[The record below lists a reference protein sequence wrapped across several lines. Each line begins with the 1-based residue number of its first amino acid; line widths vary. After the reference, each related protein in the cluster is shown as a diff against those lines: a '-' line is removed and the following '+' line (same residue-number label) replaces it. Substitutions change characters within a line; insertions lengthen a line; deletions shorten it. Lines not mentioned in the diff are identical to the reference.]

1 MVQLSTILFAL
12 TVAGSVTAAPAHLSK
27 RIAQVISASTPKW
40 EAACDAAGG
49 AQQCNAIAVNAF
61 GTLLAAAGPC
71 DQQDNAD
78 IMMDLSKK
86 LNSPDM
92 IKFAQIFAQQPRNT
106 PNSVSVE
113 YCQKAPRNAEL
124 NGLFQCQFQ
133 GADPVNFT
141 NGLKAGD
148 AGTIPFGQSA
158 VLNPAGSCP
167 AHTSGPIADGT
178 QLVDQ
183 VSSSGAP
190 SGSGSN
196 NNGASPAP
204 SPASP
209 KASPSP
215 KAAAKVAD
223 PMPTTPC
230 SSPAPSPSSPP
241 SSSGST
247 GFAALNGQ
255 DAQAL
260 NEKFKTL
267 TADSACTDGENA
279 CVGGDFAQ
287 CSGGKFVTSSCSGSL
302 TCVALPLVNSRGT
315 SVTCDTQA
323 DADARIAKALGTD
336 GA

>member
-27 RIAQVISASTPKW
+27 RIAQVITASTPKW
-40 EAACDAAGG
+40 EAACDTAGG
-49 AQQCNAIAVNAF
+49 GQQCNAIAVTAF
-61 GTLLAAAGPC
+61 GTLLAGAGPC

-113 YCQKAPRNAEL
+113 YCQKAPRNEEL

-148 AGTIPFGQSA
+148 AGTIPFGQTA

-183 VSSSGAP
+183 VSSPGVP
-190 SGSGSN
+190 SGSGSDN
-196 NNGASPAP
+196 NPPPAP
-204 SPASP
+204 SPTSR
-209 KASPSP
+209 

-223 PMPTTPC
+223 PMSTTPT
-230 SSPAPSPSSPP
+230 SSPAPSCAPSNTP
-241 SSSGST
+241 SSSGSQ
-247 GFAALNGQ
+247 GFAVLNGQ

-267 TADSACTDGENA
+267 TADSSCTDGENA

-287 CSGGKFVTSSCSGSL
+287 CVGGKFVTSPCSGS

-323 DADARIAKALGTD
+323 DADARIANALGTG